1 MNARSNELTR
11 HLTNVHDINHL
22 HNHWIGLEQ
31 FFSQLTPVANQNP
44 TYPPYNIE
52 RINDEA
58 YRVVIA
64 LAGFTA
70 NRLSIELLNGELIVK
85 GIENLPEPKYQPG
98 IYTPDTNVIEYIHKG
113 IANRSFTL
121 KFHLSPEIVIDN
133 SKFIDGLLLINM
145 HREVPETKKS
155 RLIKIN

>member
-1 MNARSNELTR
+1 MNARQNPLTR
-11 HLTNVHDINHL
+11 QLTANINDL

-31 FFSQLTPVANQNP
+31 FFSQLNPASQNP

-52 RINDEA
+52 RINDDN

-70 NRLSIELLNGELIVK
+70 DRLYVELHNGELIVK
-85 GIENLPEPKYQPG
+85 DIVSDTDVNTINPKG
-98 IYTPDTNVIEYIHKG
+98 DWIPDNIDYIHRG

-121 KFHLSPEIVIDN
+121 KFHLSPEIVVDN
-133 SKFIDGLLLINM
+133 SKFVDGLLTIDM
-145 HREVPETKKS
+145 HREVPESKRP

>member
-1 MNARSNELTR
+1 MNTRQNALTR
-11 HLTNVHDINHL
+11 YMTTPTDLQN
-22 HNHWIGLEQ
+22 WIGLEQ
-31 FFSQLTPVANQNP
+31 FFNQLTPVNQNP

-52 RINDEA
+52 RINEDN

-70 NRLSIELLNGELIVK
+70 DRLNVELKDGELVVK
-85 GIENLPEPKYQPG
+85 DIPQLTENEAVDYL
-98 IYTPDTNVIEYIHKG
+98 HKG

-121 KFHLSPEIVIDN
+121 KFHLSPEIIVDN
-133 SKFIDGLLLINM
+133 SNFVDGLLTINM
-145 HREVPETKKS
+145 HREVPESKRP